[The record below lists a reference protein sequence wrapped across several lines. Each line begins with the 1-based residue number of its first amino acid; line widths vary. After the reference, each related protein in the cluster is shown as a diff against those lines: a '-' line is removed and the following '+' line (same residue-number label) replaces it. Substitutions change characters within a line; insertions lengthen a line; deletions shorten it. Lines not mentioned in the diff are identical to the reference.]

1 MKREE
6 CLDIVNKMIADGI
19 ITQDD
24 AARYFPELAES
35 KDEKMLDFAIRAVGL
50 CKQYAINHQ
59 VNGYSKLPDA
69 PKRYEELQDW
79 LKSLRPQSAWKPS
92 AAQIDALKFYIEKD
106 FIDKEG
112 CFGKCIV
119 KLYEQLKKLIDN

>member
-6 CLDIVNKMIADGI
+6 CLEIVNKMIADGI

-59 VNGYSKLPDA
+59 VNGY
-69 PKRYEELQDW
+69 Y
-79 LKSLRPQSAWKPS
+79 
-92 AAQIDALKFYIEKD
+92 
-106 FIDKEG
+106 FIK
-112 CFGKCIV
+112 KCIF
-119 KLYEQLKKLIDN
+119 